1 MKLEELKLKMG
12 KLLVFNKETIR
23 NFEGREDILDANI
36 KYWLKKQE
44 LISLKKGVYIL
55 EDRYEKENNKGVY
68 LEYLSNQLIK
78 PSYLSVEYV
87 LAKYQLL
94 SEPINA
100 LTAVTI
106 KTTREI
112 TNNLGVF
119 RYYSITPS
127 LFLGYTVKYFNNSPI
142 LEATKEK
149 ALFDFLYF
157 RFLKTKNVSE
167 AEVENLRINWE
178 SLSKKEFLKVK
189 SYAAFLKSSKVKDVL
204 KLIEKMYYERNT

>member
-12 KLLVFNKETIR
+12 KLLVFDKETIR
-23 NFEGREDILDANI
+23 NFENRKDVLDANI
-36 KYWLKKQE
+36 KYWLKKEE
-44 LISLKKGVYIL
+44 LIALKKGIYVFN
-55 EDRYEKENNKGVY
+55 DRYQRENDKSIY

-94 SEPINA
+94 SEPVNA
-100 LTAVTI
+100 LTAVTV

-112 TNNLGVF
+112 INSLGVF

-127 LFLGYTVKYFNNSPI
+127 LFLGYTVKYFNSNPI

-189 SYAAFLKSSKVKDVL
+189 SYATSLKSSKVKNVL
-204 KLIEKMYYERNT
+204 KLIEKMYYEGNT

>member
-12 KLLVFNKETIR
+12 KLLFFDKEAIR
-23 NFEGREDILDANI
+23 NFDSREDVLDANI
-36 KYWLKKQE
+36 KYWLKKE
-44 LISLKKGVYIL
+44 KLIALKKGVYIFS
-55 EDRYEKENNKGVY
+55 DCYQKEGNKNIY

-94 SEPINA
+94 SEPVNA
-100 LTAVTI
+100 LTAITT

-112 TNNLGVF
+112 VNNLGVF
-119 RYYSITPS
+119 RYYSITPE
-127 LFLGYTVKYFNNSPI
+127 LFSGYMVKYFNNNPV

-149 ALFDFLYF
+149 ALFDFLYL
-157 RFLKTKNVSE
+157 RFLKSKNVSE

-178 SLSKKEFLKVK
+178 AISRKDFLKVK
-189 SYAAFLKSSKVKDVL
+189 SFALSLKSSKVKNVL